1 MKNSAKKYTRTVA
14 LLLGACAFPF
24 AAAQK
29 SETAIDRYIE
39 DSLSA
44 IRANGASPGS
54 LFNGQSYLAELA
66 RDPKAATVGDLISIR
81 VAEQASALS
90 SGATSSSRSSTVD
103 HSISSLFKPLSA
115 TSALANLVSTDNET
129 TLEGQG
135 STSRQTTVTATL
147 TAHVTHVMPN
157 GNLIIE
163 GLKEVVVNS
172 ERQIVWLRGVVRPAD
187 VSPDNSV
194 RSDRIAM
201 MDLRINGKGVVEDAI
216 RRPNIL
222 YRIFS
227 KVLPF

>member
-1 MKNSAKKYTRTVA
+1 VSTGTPPAPRR
-14 LLLGACAFPF
+14 
-24 AAAQK
+24 AAPAP
-29 SETAIDRYIE
+29 STT
-39 DSLSA
+39 
-44 IRANGASPGS
+44 S
-54 LFNGQSYLAELA
+54 LF
-66 RDPKAATVGDLISIR
+66 T
-81 VAEQASALS
+81 
-90 SGATSSSRSSTVD
+90 
-103 HSISSLFKPLSA
+103 PLSA
-115 TSALANLVSTDNET
+115 AGALANLASTAHDS

-135 STSRQTTVTATL
+135 STSRQTQVTATL

-163 GLKEVVVNS
+163 GLKEVLVNS
-172 ERQIVWLRGVVRPAD
+172 ERQIVWLRGVVRPTD

-227 KVLPF
+227 KILPF

>member
-1 MKNSAKKYTRTVA
+1 MKYPAKRSPLITAV
-14 LLLGACAFPF
+14 LLGACAVPF

-29 SETAIDRYIE
+29 SETAIDHYIE

-44 IRANGASPGS
+44 IRTNGASPGS

-90 SGATSSSRSSTVD
+90 SGTTSSSRSSAAD
-103 HSISSLFKPLSA
+103 HSITSLFKPLGA
-115 TSALANLVSTDNET
+115 AGALANLASTTNDS

-135 STSRQTTVTATL
+135 STSRQTQVTATL

-163 GLKEVVVNS
+163 GLKEVLVNS

-227 KVLPF
+227 KILPF